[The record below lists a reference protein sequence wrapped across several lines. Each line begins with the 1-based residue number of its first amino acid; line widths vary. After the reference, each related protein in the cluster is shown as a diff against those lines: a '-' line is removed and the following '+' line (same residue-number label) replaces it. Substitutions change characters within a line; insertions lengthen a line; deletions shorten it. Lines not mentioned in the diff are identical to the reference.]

1 MLAIYGALPVFP
13 NLRGERFT
21 DFVGLMASG
30 REKFSGLLVS
40 LTSGAI
46 QYKGRAALPI
56 NFPLS
61 TTKHSTGMRTLERDD
76 TR

>member
-21 DFVGLMASG
+21 DFVASG